1 MTFISWPFNF
11 NTATTE
17 PPTGNQVRLDAGHP
31 YNTATK
37 LWARNLTT
45 SGIDVKMV
53 LLATPTGATLYLQD
67 KNESALFGRFVT
79 TAAAIDKADYV
90 EFPVSRTSNGDA
102 LLNNQAVELAI
113 ITDAV
118 LPPTPSGPGLVTLAE
133 AKDHLR
139 LTDTA
144 QDADVQ
150 AKLTAAEGIILDF
163 CNTTAYWR
171 DVTATWDSAT
181 VPRQVRAAIL
191 LELGELW
198 RFRGDDVEAPERWD
212 DHDLSPAILGL
223 LRRTHDPALA

>member
-1 MTFISWPFNF
+1 MTFVQLAFDFS
-11 NTATTE
+11 TATTP
-17 PPTGNQVRLDAGHP
+17 PPTSSQIRLNAAHP
-31 YNTATK
+31 YDLVTL
-37 LWARNLTT
+37 LWARPFTT
-45 SGIDVKMV
+45 TGIDVRVV
-53 LLATPTGATLYLQD
+53 LLATPAGATLYLQD
-67 KNESALFGRFVT
+67 KNESARFGRFT
-79 TAAAIDKADYV
+79 TAGAAVDQTDYI
-90 EFPVSRTSNGDA
+90 EFPVIWTANGET

-113 ITDAV
+113 ITEAV

-144 QDADVQ
+144 QDVDVQ
-150 AKLTAAEGIILDF
+150 SKLDAATAIILDF

-171 DVTATWDSAT
+171 DVTATWESAT

-198 RFRGDDVEAPERWD
+198 RFRGDDAEAPARWD
-212 DHDLSPAILGL
+212 DHDLSPAIIGL